1 MPENNLPLYEQIA
14 LEMRENIKK
23 SIWKEGEK
31 IPTEKELGEMYHVS
45 RITIRGAL
53 DELVR
58 ENLLYRKRP
67 VGTFVSDKSSQQK
80 DIYTVFKNFDKEMEE
95 LGLEASTK
103 KANVVKSFADPDISS
118 YLNINIGEPIIL
130 LKRVRGDSKR
140 TFAYFR
146 TYFKYEE
153 SFSLRNSD
161 YYDSFYDYLKTF
173 NIQVST
179 DKEIVEVI
187 LPNREVATALSI
199 SKSTPALKRTRFTSD
214 QSTNFYE
221 FTECFYIGSDY
232 RYYLNFS

>member
-1 MPENNLPLYEQIA
+1 MLQNHLPLYEQIA
-14 LEMRENIKK
+14 LEMREKIKK
-23 SIWKEGEK
+23 GIWEKGEK
-31 IPTEKELGEMYHVS
+31 IPTEKELGEIYHVS

-67 VGTFVSDKSSQQK
+67 VGTFVSDESSQQK
-80 DIYTVFKNFDKEMEE
+80 DVYTVFKNFDKEMEE

-103 KANVVKSFADPDISS
+103 KSNVVKSFADADISS
-118 YLNINIGEPIIL
+118 YLNVNIGEPIII
-130 LKRVRGDSKR
+130 LKRVRGDSER
-140 TFAYFR
+140 IFAYFR

-153 SFSLRNSD
+153 TFSLRNSD
-161 YYDSFYDYLKTF
+161 YYNSFYDYLNTF

-179 DKEIVEVI
+179 NKEIVEAT
-187 LPNREVATALSI
+187 LPNKDVATALNI
-199 SKSTPALKRTRFTSD
+199 SKSTPVLKRTRFASD
-214 QSTNFYE
+214 HSANFYE